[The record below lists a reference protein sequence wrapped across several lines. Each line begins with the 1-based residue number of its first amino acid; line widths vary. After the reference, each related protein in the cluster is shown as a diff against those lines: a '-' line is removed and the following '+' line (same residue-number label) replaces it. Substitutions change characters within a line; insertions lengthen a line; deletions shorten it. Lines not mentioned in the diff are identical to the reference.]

1 MNASIETSSQNQ
13 RIAVILLIFTIAFID
28 LVGNLAV
35 FLFATTVKTL
45 QNSFGRLSAS
55 QSFAEAILCAVFMCF
70 YCPMVVFEQNTR
82 ILIFIAYA
90 IPCFTSIYM
99 HLANHCLLPYVDFG
113 WYFGVNTSAS
123 CDVIRFYV
131 DFCKDFGVVSLI
143 AIVDVSTMIMIKVT
157 ASRMNSTSSNSLQ
170 SQKHR
175 DREIAF
181 VKQCIIQGG
190 VFAAE
195 LISFFII
202 SGMQTNPVGI
212 FICTTVAWCS
222 VHSIDPY
229 VLIFL
234 NSELRNMLKK
244 NPIGMTLPKSRKL
257 PPGPITLPLIGNI
270 PQIVYYSWKNNG
282 IVPAFEY
289 FRKKYGNVFTL
300 WLGPFPH
307 VSIADF
313 ETNHEVFVKNGN
325 RYKDRFLSPIFEELQ
340 DDHGLVFANGE
351 KWAELRKFT
360 MVTFRN
366 MGVRNE
372 TMEEKIMEEL
382 DARCA
387 DLDNEAIDGKTVVEH
402 GKLFELMV
410 GSVINSLLVGKRF
423 GEDNKEEFLHIR
435 HLIETFNEVFTTF
448 DMIMPV
454 WVLKTFFP
462 TRYAIAADGM
472 NTIKDY
478 VGRVAEKRFE
488 EVKSGKYVLEETNP
502 KDYVDAFL
510 IKMQKEKDHPA
521 YTMKSLKYVLL
532 DLWSAGH
539 DTTATT
545 LISGFNQFMHHP
557 EVTSD
562 APTKVNGYEL
572 DAGEIL
578 TAQMSALHVNED
590 IFKHAGEFMPERFL
604 ENEKLIHQLIPF
616 GIGKR
621 SCVGE
626 NLARA
631 ELFLVFGNL
640 LLRYNIQP
648 HGKLPS
654 TADQHPFS
662 AVKIADTSAKLEF
675 IKI

>member
-1 MNASIETSSQNQ
+1 M
-13 RIAVILLIFTIAFID
+13 ILVLIFT
-28 LVGNLAV
+28 
-35 FLFATTVKTL
+35 TL
-45 QNSFGRLSAS
+45 L
-55 QSFAEAILCAVFMCF
+55 AIL
-70 YCPMVVFEQNTR
+70 
-82 ILIFIAYA
+82 
-90 IPCFTSIYM
+90 
-99 HLANHCLLPYVDFG
+99 
-113 WYFGVNTSAS
+113 
-123 CDVIRFYV
+123 
-131 DFCKDFGVVSLI
+131 
-143 AIVDVSTMIMIKVT
+143 IVRHYQKV
-157 ASRMNSTSSNSLQ
+157 
-170 SQKHR
+170 
-175 DREIAF
+175 
-181 VKQCIIQGG
+181 
-190 VFAAE
+190 
-195 LISFFII
+195 
-202 SGMQTNPVGI
+202 
-212 FICTTVAWCS
+212 
-222 VHSIDPY
+222 
-229 VLIFL
+229 
-234 NSELRNMLKK
+234 
-244 NPIGMTLPKSRKL
+244 RKL
-257 PPGPITLPLIGNI
+257 PPGPITLPLIGNN

-340 DDHGLVFANGE
+340 EDHGLVFANGE

-366 MGVRNE
+366 MGVGNE
-372 TMEEKIMEEL
+372 IMEEKIMEEL

-410 GSVINSLLVGKRF
+410 GSVINSLLVGNRF

-472 NTIKDY
+472 NAIKDY

-510 IKMQKEKDHPA
+510 IKIQKEKDHPA

-557 EVTSD
+557 EVVRKCREELLRLTDGGSRPLSLKDRADSRYLNATIAEIQRHASILNVNFWKTSD

-631 ELFLVFGNL
+631 ELFMHSSSSIIFDSVGLKIIILKEAMARPAKPGKGPDYKYSEISSSGIIFNL
-640 LLRYNIQP
+640 TENCPLQLTNFR
-648 HGKLPS
+648 
-654 TADQHPFS
+654 S
-662 AVKIADTSAKLEF
+662 AL
-675 IKI
+675 